1 MPSQSSR
8 LTSVWGMCQEV
19 KEQRLERDLKV
30 MTGAGEIVIRQRVK
44 ALELDSNSNS
54 VSATSNTC

>member
-1 MPSQSSR
+1 
-8 LTSVWGMCQEV
+8 MCQEV

>member
-44 ALELDSNSNS
+44 ALELD
-54 VSATSNTC
+54 